1 MRTETGVAVRW
12 QGGCDE
18 SGLEAWAADARAG
31 LGNRRV
37 SLGIAFL
44 TPRLFPDAAQVLE
57 ILRVHARIP
66 LLIGA
71 SSTSLIANGVETEDC
86 DGIALGLFSLPG
98 AELRGFRIE
107 PEQLAVAAEPEHWV
121 RETGMNPRGAGG
133 WLAFLNPFGM
143 DAEPWLRQWNQAYP
157 GEPVF
162 GGFSGGVPGDQ
173 RTQVYLD
180 GEVFEDGGVILAV
193 GGEVHIA
200 GVISQGCTPVGQTWT
215 ITRADRNLIHEIG
228 GRPAYEVLAQTF
240 QELSPEEQKLA
251 RGNLFVGLVVDEYQ
265 DEFRRGD
272 FLIRNLIGVDPQS
285 GTLAVGA
292 LTRAGQTLQFQRR
305 DATAASE
312 DFRVLLRQT
321 RERLEGRQVYG
332 GVLCCCNGRGAAL
345 FGKPSHDASMVQAEL
360 GPLGVAGFFG
370 NGEIG
375 PVGDRNFFHG
385 YTASLGLFVNRENRP
400 S

>member
-18 SGLEAWAADARAG
+18 SGLEAWAAEARSS
-31 LGNRRV
+31 LGDRRV
-37 SLGIAFL
+37 SLGIVFM

-86 DGIALGLFSLPG
+86 DGVALGLYSLPG
-98 AELRGFRIE
+98 AELRGFRIGQQ
-107 PEQLAVAAEPEHWV
+107 QLAVATEPEYWV
-121 RETGMNPRGAGG
+121 RETGMTRRGTGG
-133 WLAFLNPFGM
+133 WLAFLNPFEM
-143 DAEPWLRQWNQAYP
+143 DAEPWLRQWNAAYP

-162 GGFSGGVPGDQ
+162 GGFSSGVPGDQ

-180 GEVFEDGGVILAV
+180 GEVYEEGGVAVAV
-193 GGEVHIA
+193 GGRVDLA

-215 ITRADRNLIHEIG
+215 ITRAERNLIHELG
-228 GRPAYEVLAQTF
+228 GRPAYEVLVQTF

-251 RGNLFVGLVVDEYQ
+251 RGNLFVGLVVDEYR

-272 FLIRNLIGVDPQS
+272 FLIRNLIGVDAQS

-292 LTRAGQTLQFQRR
+292 LPRPGQTLQFQRR
-305 DATAASE
+305 DAAAASE

-321 RERLEGRQVYG
+321 RERLLGRQVYG

-345 FGKPSHDASMVQAEL
+345 FGKASHDASLVQAEL

-375 PVGDRNFFHG
+375 PVGERNFFHG
-385 YTASLGLFVNRENRP
+385 YTAALGLFVDREARP
-400 S
+400 A